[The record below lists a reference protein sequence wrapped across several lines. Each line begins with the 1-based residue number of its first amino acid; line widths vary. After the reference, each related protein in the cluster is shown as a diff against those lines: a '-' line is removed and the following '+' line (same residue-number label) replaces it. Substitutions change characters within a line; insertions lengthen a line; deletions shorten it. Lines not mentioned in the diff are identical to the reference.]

1 MKARAVLFVVAM
13 IGFGFAASAA
23 LSLKFQWSWG
33 MGAGSFAQNYSVHV
47 DGLLLGLAVAFVC
60 SLLVMCSPK
69 KSAPFAN
76 Q

>member
-1 MKARAVLFVVAM
+1 MKAQAVLFVVAM
-13 IGFGFAASAA
+13 IGFGFAGFAA

-33 MGAGSFAQNYSVHV
+33 MGAGSFAQNYSLHV
-47 DGLLLGLAVAFVC
+47 NGLLLGLAVAFIC

-69 KSAPFAN
+69 RSAPLAD

>member
-13 IGFGFAASAA
+13 IGFGFVASAA

-33 MGAGSFAQNYSVHV
+33 MGADSFAQNYSLHV
-47 DGLLLGLAVAFVC
+47 NGLLLGLTVAFVC

-69 KSAPFAN
+69 QAAPFAN

>member
-13 IGFGFAASAA
+13 VGFGFAAFAA
-23 LSLKFQWSWG
+23 LSLKFQWTWG
-33 MGAGSFAQNYSVHV
+33 MGAGSFAQNYSLHV
-47 DGLLLGLAVAFVC
+47 TGLLFGLAVAFVC

-69 KSAPFAN
+69 QTAPFVN